1 MAKKQK
7 MEENASLLNVISPI
21 ALKFESN
28 NFILGE
34 NYCKGY
40 GVIKYPP
47 APNYGW
53 LTRITNIPST
63 AVSFTFTPNQGEIL
77 ESINK
82 NITMLSG
89 QARTA
94 KDRLKQ
100 QRAEKGAK
108 ME

>member
-53 LTRITNIPST
+53 LTRITNIPLLLRPT
-63 AVSFTFTPNQGEIL
+63 
-77 ESINK
+77 
-82 NITMLSG
+82 
-89 QARTA
+89 
-94 KDRLKQ
+94 
-100 QRAEKGAK
+100 KGK
-108 ME
+108 SWRVLTRI

>member
-7 MEENASLLNVISPI
+7 MDENASLLNIISPI

-28 NFILGE
+28 NFTLGE

-53 LTRITNIPST
+53 LTRITNIPLHKLK
-63 AVSFTFTPNQGEIL
+63 TPHGSEYN
-77 ESINK
+77 
-82 NITMLSG
+82 LSP
-89 QARTA
+89 
-94 KDRLKQ
+94 K
-100 QRAEKGAK
+100 
-108 ME
+108 